1 MQTTTSKKLTNSTNR
16 LGLQANWKQFS
27 LLVVVNAFVGA
38 MVGLER
44 SIFPEFA
51 EKTFGITSATAIL
64 SFIIAFGISKAII
77 NYFTGRLVAKFGR
90 KKVLVTGWFVAL
102 PIPIILINAT
112 TWQWVILANVLLG
125 VSQGITWSTAVIMKI
140 DLVGERQ
147 RGLAMGLNE
156 FAGYFAVGTMAW
168 ISSWI
173 SMHYGVKP
181 YPFYLGLFVALTG
194 LLLSLIWVKDT
205 TPFTKLEATQ
215 SKQTRYQN
223 IFWATTL
230 KDKNLSSITQA
241 GFVNNF
247 NDGMM
252 WGLFPIFLASL
263 PLNTSEIGL
272 LVALYPAVWGIAQ
285 LFTGRL
291 ADLYSKKEMLFWGM
305 LLQGLAIIAIPISSS
320 YGMMA
325 VLSVLLGL
333 GTAWVYP
340 TFLAAIATL
349 THPTQRAESLGTF
362 RFWRDMGYAVGA
374 FLSGF
379 ITDVWNIK
387 WAISIV
393 GMITLL
399 SAMIIKV
406 RMKTS

>member
-1 MQTTTSKKLTNSTNR
+1 MHTASKKLTNSAPR
-16 LGLQANWKQFS
+16 FGLQTNWKQFS
-27 LLVVVNAFVGA
+27 LLVVINAFVGA

-51 EKTFGITSATAIL
+51 EKVFGITSTTAIL
-64 SFIIAFGISKAII
+64 SFIAAFGISKAIT
-77 NYFTGRLVAKFGR
+77 NYFTGRLVAEFGR
-90 KKVLVTGWFVAL
+90 KKVLVAGWLVAL
-102 PIPIILINAT
+102 PVPIVLINAT
-112 TWQWVILANVLLG
+112 AWQWVILANVLLG

-156 FAGYFAVGTMAW
+156 FAGYFTVGIMAW
-168 ISSWI
+168 LSSWI
-173 SMHYGVKP
+173 SMRYGIKP
-181 YPFYLGLFVALTG
+181 YPFYVGLFVALTG

-205 TPFTKLEATQ
+205 TSFVRLEATQ
-215 SKQTRYQN
+215 SKQTHYQD

-230 KDKNLSSITQA
+230 KDRNLSSVTQA

-263 PLNTSEIGL
+263 LLNTSEIGL
-272 LVALYPAVWGIAQ
+272 LVALYPAAWGIAQ

-305 LLQGLAIIAIPISSS
+305 LLQGLAIVAIPFSSS
-320 YGMMA
+320 YDMMA

-340 TFLAAIATL
+340 TFLAAIAAL

-362 RFWRDMGYAVGA
+362 RFWRDMGYAIGA
-374 FLSGF
+374 LFSGF
-379 ITDVWNIK
+379 ITDIWNTK
-387 WAISIV
+387 WAIFIV